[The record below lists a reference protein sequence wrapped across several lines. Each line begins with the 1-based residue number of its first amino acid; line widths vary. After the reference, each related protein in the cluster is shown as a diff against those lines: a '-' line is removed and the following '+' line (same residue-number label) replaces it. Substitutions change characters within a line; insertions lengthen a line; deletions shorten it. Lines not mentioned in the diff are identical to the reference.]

1 MALSYAV
8 LEALQAPA
16 SVEALAK
23 RLAVPAPHVR
33 GELDRLARRGYVAR
47 QGGASDDAVS
57 CTSVACGGCGF
68 RAACGVAPEALWV
81 RVPADTRASST
92 CLPPR

>member
-8 LEALQAPA
+8 LEALHAPA
-16 SVEALAK
+16 SVEALAQ

-47 QGGASDDAVS
+47 LDGDAPDAVA
-57 CTSVACGGCGF
+57 CTSVACAGCGL
-68 RAACGVAPEALWV
+68 RAACGVAPEVLWT
-81 RVPADTRASST
+81 RVPRAALT
-92 CLPPR
+92 PPAR